1 MEQIKNFQ
9 YFKKKSKTRNCYT
22 PIKKKKLNKLSCLK
36 LFTAIVSELLIGKV
50 KEESP

>member
-1 MEQIKNFQ
+1 MYYLFEIIL
-9 YFKKKSKTRNCYT
+9 STTGCVKTSL
-22 PIKKKKLNKLSCLK
+22 KKKLNKLSCLR